1 MDTRNEDR
9 MRVMAITHLII
20 ILIEV
25 LLLRKINITNAGI
38 LLLIQVNL
46 LVFCHKQS
54 EVIQLWMTP
63 PPEVAKTAAVY
74 GEIRNPFT
82 SFVEIQKI
90 ESQDYRLVEFNEP
103 SIDETS
109 QIARMRKVEYPI
121 PLEVNESILLGRS
134 GKHLMLY
141 DRLNQSRD
149 LKLEIHFSNG
159 EKRTVVVEK
168 KSL

>member
-1 MDTRNEDR
+1 

-38 LLLIQVNL
+38 LFLIQVNL

-63 PPEVAKTAAVY
+63 PPEVAKSAAVY

-90 ESQDYRLVEFNEP
+90 ESQDYKLVEFHET
-103 SIDETS
+103 SIDETT

-121 PLEVNESILLGRS
+121 PLQTSQTILLKRS

-141 DRLNQSRD
+141 DKLKQSEN

-168 KSL
+168 RSL

>member
-1 MDTRNEDR
+1 M
-9 MRVMAITHLII
+9 
-20 ILIEV
+20 
-25 LLLRKINITNAGI
+25 LRKINITNAGI
-38 LLLIQVNL
+38 LFLIQVNL

-63 PPEVAKTAAVY
+63 PPEVAKSAAVY

-90 ESQDYRLVEFNEP
+90 ESQDYKLVEFHET
-103 SIDETS
+103 SIDETT

-121 PLEVNESILLGRS
+121 PLQTSQTILLKRS

-141 DRLNQSRD
+141 DKLKQSEN

-168 KSL
+168 RSL